1 MRNLK
6 DWIIGLLSS
15 GGIVALITGILS
27 LVGDKLKDDKTT
39 RIKELELENADLK
52 EDIQRRDE
60 AIDMLHEQLEFY
72 KEMCTKE

>member
-1 MRNLK
+1 MK

-39 RIKELELENADLK
+39 RIKELELENEDLK

-60 AIDMLHEQLEFY
+60 AIDMLHEQLKFY
-72 KEMCTKE
+72 KNMCTKE